1 MMAKLYQGK
10 PIRNSRPAREGDD
23 GFVKDT
29 NQVVVTLEDGTEKT
43 VKGGEVTD
51 KPTEGG
57 QK

>member
-1 MMAKLYQGK
+1 MAKQYQGK

-29 NQVVVTLEDGTEKT
+29 GQLVVTLEDGTEKT
-43 VKGGEVTD
+43 VKGNEVTD

>member
-1 MMAKLYQGK
+1 MMAKTYQGK

-29 NQVVVTLEDGTEKT
+29 GQVVVTLEDGTEKT

>member
-1 MMAKLYQGK
+1 MAKTYQGK

-29 NQVVVTLEDGTEKT
+29 GQVVVTLEDGTEKT